1 MSLRPLAL
9 AALLFASAC
18 ATSVPPEQAPTPI
31 GGAVVSAAP
40 DSEPTVA
47 IQPVELELW
56 GMSQCPYA
64 ATFEETLSGVV
75 ASLGPS
81 AALRLSFIGK
91 VESGELWSMHG
102 PEEVTGDLAQI
113 CAQKHSS
120 RWLELV
126 RCQNQDQDQVATSWE
141 ACALQLGMPV
151 DAIAKCVQGEEGKA
165 LLTASFEDAARRK
178 ITGSPTLLIAGK
190 KYEGPRQVES
200 VTRAICDAYPAEKA
214 PICAAIPPAPEVR
227 VTLLEDARCSECRQ
241 DLDES
246 LRSRIDNPVITKVDY
261 GTPSGRALYEA
272 IGGGSLPAFVF
283 DASLIKDPAAAYTFR
298 KGRTV
303 ADRFVVES
311 GQFEPRCAD
320 AGGCDLEQCK
330 PMLSCRKE
338 TPKKVELFTMSH
350 CPFCAEAIQALPEV
364 LDNFKKAG
372 ASVDLSLH
380 FIGSVDESGKL
391 DSMRGEPEV
400 AEDLRQ
406 ACALQHYAKNRKYLD
421 YLVCRAKNYKSDDW
435 RACTG
440 KKLGIDADVL
450 ANCAEGKEGADLL
463 RASFTYSKRSG
474 VRASPT
480 FLINDQHKRNAR
492 YAEPIKKLIC
502 EHNKLAGCDRKLS
515 EPPPKT
521 LPVP

>member
-1 MSLRPLAL
+1 MSPRPLGL
-9 AALLFASAC
+9 AALLFAAAC
-18 ATSVPPEQAPTPI
+18 ASSAPREEAPAPV
-31 GGAVVSAAP
+31 GSAVVSPAP
-40 DSEPTVA
+40 AGEPTLA
-47 IQPVELELW
+47 IQPVAVELW
-56 GMSQCPYA
+56 AMSQCPYA
-64 ATFEETLSGVV
+64 ASFEETLSGVV

-81 AALRLSFIGK
+81 VTLKVGFIGE
-91 VESGELWSMHG
+91 VESGELVSMHG
-102 PEEVTGDLAQI
+102 PDEVTGDLAQI

-120 RWLELV
+120 RWLELI
-126 RCQNQDQDQVATSWE
+126 RCQNQDPDQVATSWE
-141 ACALQLGMPV
+141 GCALKLGMPV
-151 DAIAKCVQGEEGKA
+151 DAIARCLNGDEGKA
-165 LLTASFEDAARRK
+165 LLTASFEDAKRRK
-178 ITGSPTLLIAGK
+178 ITGSPTLLIAHK
-190 KYEGPRQVES
+190 KYAGPRQAES

-214 PICAAIPPAPEVR
+214 PLCAAIPPAPEVK

-246 LRSRIDNPVITKVDY
+246 LRSRIDNPVITRLDY

-283 DASLIKDPAAAYTFR
+283 DASLVKDPAAAYTFR

-303 ADRFVVES
+303 ADRHVVES

-320 AGGCDLEQCK
+320 PGGCDLDPCK

-338 TPKKVELFTMSH
+338 TPKKVELFTMSK

-372 ASVDLSLH
+372 ASVDLSIH
-380 FIGSVDESGKL
+380 FIGSVDDSGKL

-406 ACALQHYAKNRKYLD
+406 ACAIEHYPKGRKYLD
-421 YLVCRAKNYKSDDW
+421 YLVCRAKTYKSDDW
-435 RACTG
+435 RVCTG

-450 ANCAEGKEGADLL
+450 SKCAEGKQGVELL
-463 RASFTYSKRSG
+463 EASFTYSKRSG

-502 EHNKLAGCDRKLS
+502 EHNKLAGCDKQLS

-521 LPVP
+521 LPAP